1 MDGLWIEKKDKD
13 DATIAGYT
21 VVDSAHIISVHISQ
35 IIKYYAEEIL
45 TRQDVK
51 NLIDRLKDDFP
62 SLVADSEK
70 IPLGVI
76 HQVLKELLHDEIPI
90 KDMLTILETIVE
102 VAPGAQNSVP
112 IIMDYVRSA
121 LSRVITDMLKD
132 DEIRAEYEKYRK
144 LRNDPRVTKFG
155 KILREKSLDEFPQ
168 FINILK
174 GEMSIVGPRPYLP
187 EEKERMGK
195 YYNYIVQHKPGLTGV
210 FQISGRERV
219 AFSERLDM
227 DLRYHYRRTFL
238 VDLKIALITMLV
250 TLRRKKTYNVGEL
263 TLDTLG
269 YISRGFTLFIKR
281 IIDIIGAIVGIA
293 ILIPLTVIVWIGNR
307 ICKDKGPIFYSQE
320 RIGKNGKIF
329 KMYKFRSMVVGAE
342 QILEELLEK
351 DAEAREEYSAYKK
364 LKNDPRITKMGN
376 ILRKTS
382 LDEFPQFINVL
393 KGDMSLV
400 GPRAYLPEEKVDM
413 EQYYETIIA
422 SKPGITGL
430 WQVSGRSNT
439 TFEKRLQYDLE
450 YNRKKSISFDV
461 EILFKTVISIAKK
474 EGAM

>member
-1 MDGLWIEKKDKD
+1 MEEQEIAIPFDVARLNENAFHKIYRITISGIKAFIKRIVEIFISLIGLIIFVPLAIVVFFQNVKNKDYGKVL
-13 DATIAGYT
+13 YT
-21 VVDSAHIISVHISQ
+21 QERIGKNGKIFKMYKFRTMVNNAD
-35 IIKYYAEEIL
+35 EIL
-45 TRQDVK
+45 E
-51 NLIDRLKDDFP
+51 N
-62 SLVADSEK
+62 
-70 IPLGVI
+70 
-76 HQVLKELLHDEIPI
+76 
-90 KDMLTILETIVE
+90 
-102 VAPGAQNSVP
+102 
-112 IIMDYVRSA
+112 
-121 LSRVITDMLKD
+121 MLKD

-293 ILIPLTVIVWIGNR
+293 ILIPLTVAVWIAN
-307 ICKDKGPIFYSQE
+307 KLNKEEGPLFYSQE
-320 RIGKNGKIF
+320 RIGKDGKHF
-329 KMYKFRSMVVGAE
+329 KMYKFRSMVV
-342 QILEELLEK
+342 
-351 DAEAREEYSAYKK
+351 DAEERLKTMLEQDEKMRKEFEETRK
-364 LKNDPRITKMGN
+364 LRNDPRITKIGK

-400 GPRAYLPEEKVDM
+400 GPRAVIDGEIELFGAHKDTVL
-413 EQYYETIIA
+413 
-422 SKPGITGL
+422 SVKPGITGY
-430 WQVSGRSNT
+430 WAANGRSDT
-439 TFEKRLQYDLE
+439 SYEERVELETFYAKHM
-450 YNRKKSISFDV
+450 SIPLDI
-461 EILFKTVISIAKK
+461 EILAKTVISVVKK
-474 EGAM
+474 EGAV

>member
-1 MDGLWIEKKDKD
+1 MEEQEIAIPFDVARLNENAFHKIYRITISGIKAFIKRIVEIFISLIGLIIFVPLAIVVFFQNVKNKDYGKVL
-13 DATIAGYT
+13 YT
-21 VVDSAHIISVHISQ
+21 QERIGKNGKIFKMYKFRTMVNNAD
-35 IIKYYAEEIL
+35 EIL
-45 TRQDVK
+45 E
-51 NLIDRLKDDFP
+51 N
-62 SLVADSEK
+62 
-70 IPLGVI
+70 
-76 HQVLKELLHDEIPI
+76 
-90 KDMLTILETIVE
+90 
-102 VAPGAQNSVP
+102 
-112 IIMDYVRSA
+112 
-121 LSRVITDMLKD
+121 MLKD
-132 DEIRAEYEKYRK
+132 GEIRAEYEKYRK

-293 ILIPLTVIVWIGNR
+293 ILIPLTVAVWIVN
-307 ICKDKGPIFYSQE
+307 KLNKEEGPLFYSQE
-320 RIGKNGKIF
+320 RIGKDGKHF
-329 KMYKFRSMVVGAE
+329 KMYKFRSMVV
-342 QILEELLEK
+342 
-351 DAEAREEYSAYKK
+351 DAEERLKTMLEQDEEMRKEFEETRK
-364 LKNDPRITKMGN
+364 LRNDPRITKIGE

-400 GPRAYLPEEKVDM
+400 GPRAVIDGEIELFGVHKDTVL
-413 EQYYETIIA
+413 
-422 SKPGITGL
+422 SVKPGITGY
-430 WQVSGRSNT
+430 WAANGRSDT
-439 TFEKRLQYDLE
+439 SYEERVELETFYAKHM
-450 YNRKKSISFDV
+450 SIPLDI
-461 EILFKTVISIAKK
+461 EILAKTVISVVKK
-474 EGAM
+474 EGAV

>member
-1 MDGLWIEKKDKD
+1 MEEQEIAIPFDVARLNENAFHKIYRITISGIKAFIKRIVEIFISLIGLIIFVPLAIVVFFQNVKNKDYGKVL
-13 DATIAGYT
+13 YT
-21 VVDSAHIISVHISQ
+21 QERIGKNGKIFKMYKFRTMVNNAD
-35 IIKYYAEEIL
+35 EIL
-45 TRQDVK
+45 E
-51 NLIDRLKDDFP
+51 N
-62 SLVADSEK
+62 
-70 IPLGVI
+70 
-76 HQVLKELLHDEIPI
+76 
-90 KDMLTILETIVE
+90 
-102 VAPGAQNSVP
+102 
-112 IIMDYVRSA
+112 
-121 LSRVITDMLKD
+121 MLKD

-293 ILIPLTVIVWIGNR
+293 ILIPLTVAVWIVN
-307 ICKDKGPIFYSQE
+307 KLNKEEGPLFYSQE
-320 RIGKNGKIF
+320 RIGKDGKHF
-329 KMYKFRSMVVGAE
+329 KMYKFRSMVV
-342 QILEELLEK
+342 
-351 DAEAREEYSAYKK
+351 DAEERLKTMLEQDEKMRKEFEETRK
-364 LKNDPRITKMGN
+364 LKNDPRITKIGK

-400 GPRAYLPEEKVDM
+400 GPRAVIDGEIELFGAHKDTVL
-413 EQYYETIIA
+413 
-422 SKPGITGL
+422 SVKPGITGY
-430 WQVSGRSNT
+430 WAANGRSDT
-439 TFEKRLQYDLE
+439 SYEERVELETFYAKHM
-450 YNRKKSISFDV
+450 SIPLDI
-461 EILFKTVISIAKK
+461 EILAKTVISVVKK
-474 EGAM
+474 EGAV

>member
-1 MDGLWIEKKDKD
+1 MEEQEIAIPFDVARLNENAFHKIYRITISGIKAFIKRIVEIFISLIGLIIFVPLAIVVFFQNVKNKDYGKVL
-13 DATIAGYT
+13 YT
-21 VVDSAHIISVHISQ
+21 QERIGKNGKIFKMYKFRTMANNAD
-35 IIKYYAEEIL
+35 EIL
-45 TRQDVK
+45 E
-51 NLIDRLKDDFP
+51 N
-62 SLVADSEK
+62 
-70 IPLGVI
+70 
-76 HQVLKELLHDEIPI
+76 
-90 KDMLTILETIVE
+90 
-102 VAPGAQNSVP
+102 
-112 IIMDYVRSA
+112 
-121 LSRVITDMLKD
+121 MLKD

-250 TLRRKKTYNVGEL
+250 TLKRKKTYNVGEL

-293 ILIPLTVIVWIGNR
+293 ILIPLTVAVWIGNR

-320 RIGKNGKIF
+320 RIGKDGKIF
-329 KMYKFRSMVVGAE
+329 KMYKFRSMVVGADE
-342 QILEELLEK
+342 VLQELLEK
-351 DAEAREEYSAYKK
+351 DEEANKEYSEFKK
-364 LKNDPRITKMGN
+364 LENDPRITKFGN
-376 ILRKTS
+376 FLRKTS

-393 KGDMSLV
+393 KGEMSIV
-400 GPRAYLPEEKVDM
+400 GPRAYLIREKADM
-413 EQYYETIIA
+413 GDTYDTIIRC
-422 SKPGITGL
+422 KPGITGL
-430 WQVSGRSNT
+430 WQVNGRSSVNFKTRLDMDIEYYNKYST
-439 TFEKRLQYDLE
+439 TLDL
-450 YNRKKSISFDV
+450 
-461 EILFKTVISIAKK
+461 EILFKTISAVLNKD
-474 EGAM
+474 GAA

>member
-1 MDGLWIEKKDKD
+1 MEEQEIAIPFDVARLNENAFHKIYRITISGIKAFIKRIVEIFISLIGLIIFVPLAIVVFFQNVKNKDYGKLL
-13 DATIAGYT
+13 YT
-21 VVDSAHIISVHISQ
+21 QERIGKNGKIFKMYKFRTMVNNAD
-35 IIKYYAEEIL
+35 EIL
-45 TRQDVK
+45 E
-51 NLIDRLKDDFP
+51 N
-62 SLVADSEK
+62 
-70 IPLGVI
+70 
-76 HQVLKELLHDEIPI
+76 
-90 KDMLTILETIVE
+90 
-102 VAPGAQNSVP
+102 
-112 IIMDYVRSA
+112 
-121 LSRVITDMLKD
+121 MLKD

-281 IIDIIGAIVGIA
+281 IIDIIGALVGIA
-293 ILIPLTVIVWIGNR
+293 ILIPLTVAVWIGNR
-307 ICKDKGPIFYSQE
+307 VCKDKGPIFYSQE
-320 RIGKNGKIF
+320 RIGKDGKIF
-329 KMYKFRSMVVGAE
+329 KMYKFRSMVVGADE
-342 QILEELLEK
+342 VLQELLEK
-351 DAEAREEYSAYKK
+351 DEKANKEYSEFKK
-364 LKNDPRITKMGN
+364 LENDPRITKFGN
-376 ILRKTS
+376 FLRKTS

-393 KGDMSLV
+393 KGEMSIV
-400 GPRAYLPEEKVDM
+400 GPRAYLIREKEDM
-413 EQYYETIIA
+413 GDTYETIIRC
-422 SKPGITGL
+422 KPGITGL
-430 WQVSGRSNT
+430 WQVNGRSSVNFKTRLDMDVEYYNKYST
-439 TFEKRLQYDLE
+439 TLDL
-450 YNRKKSISFDV
+450 
-461 EILFKTVISIAKK
+461 EILFKTISAVLNKD
-474 EGAM
+474 GAA

>member
-1 MDGLWIEKKDKD
+1 MEEQEIAIPFDVARLNENAFHKIYRITISGIKAFIKRIVEIFISLIGLIIFIPLAIVVFFQNVKNKDYGKVL
-13 DATIAGYT
+13 YT
-21 VVDSAHIISVHISQ
+21 QERIGKNGKIFKMYKFRTMVNNAD
-35 IIKYYAEEIL
+35 EIL
-45 TRQDVK
+45 E
-51 NLIDRLKDDFP
+51 N
-62 SLVADSEK
+62 
-70 IPLGVI
+70 
-76 HQVLKELLHDEIPI
+76 
-90 KDMLTILETIVE
+90 
-102 VAPGAQNSVP
+102 
-112 IIMDYVRSA
+112 
-121 LSRVITDMLKD
+121 MLKD

-250 TLRRKKTYNVGEL
+250 TLKRKKTYNVGEL

-293 ILIPLTVIVWIGNR
+293 ILIPLTVAVWIGNR

-320 RIGKNGKIF
+320 RIGKDGKIF
-329 KMYKFRSMVVGAE
+329 KMYKFRSMVVGADE
-342 QILEELLEK
+342 VLQELLEK
-351 DAEAREEYSAYKK
+351 DEEANKEYSEFKK
-364 LKNDPRITKMGN
+364 LENDPRITKFGN
-376 ILRKTS
+376 FLRKTS

-393 KGDMSLV
+393 KGEMSIV
-400 GPRAYLPEEKVDM
+400 GPRAYLIREKEDM
-413 EQYYETIIA
+413 GDTYDTIIRC
-422 SKPGITGL
+422 KPGITGL
-430 WQVSGRSNT
+430 WQVNGRSSVNFKTRLDMDVEYYNKYST
-439 TFEKRLQYDLE
+439 TLDL
-450 YNRKKSISFDV
+450 
-461 EILFKTVISIAKK
+461 EILFKTISAVLNKD
-474 EGAM
+474 GAA

>member
-1 MDGLWIEKKDKD
+1 MEEQEIAIPFDVARLNENAFHKIYRITISGIKAFIKRIVEIFISLIGLIIFVPLAIVVFFQNVKNKDYGKVL
-13 DATIAGYT
+13 YT
-21 VVDSAHIISVHISQ
+21 QERIGKNGKIFKMYKFRTMVNNAD
-35 IIKYYAEEIL
+35 EIL
-45 TRQDVK
+45 E
-51 NLIDRLKDDFP
+51 N
-62 SLVADSEK
+62 
-70 IPLGVI
+70 
-76 HQVLKELLHDEIPI
+76 
-90 KDMLTILETIVE
+90 
-102 VAPGAQNSVP
+102 
-112 IIMDYVRSA
+112 
-121 LSRVITDMLKD
+121 MLKD

-227 DLRYHYRRTFL
+227 DLRYHYRKTFF

-281 IIDIIGAIVGIA
+281 IIDIIGALVGIA
-293 ILIPLTVIVWIGNR
+293 ILIPLTVAVWIGNR

-320 RIGKNGKIF
+320 RIGKDGKIF
-329 KMYKFRSMVVGAE
+329 KMYKFRSMVVGADE
-342 QILEELLEK
+342 VLQELLEK
-351 DAEAREEYSAYKK
+351 DEEANKEYSEFKK
-364 LKNDPRITKMGN
+364 LENDPRITKFGN
-376 ILRKTS
+376 FLRKTS

-393 KGDMSLV
+393 KGEMSIV
-400 GPRAYLPEEKVDM
+400 GPRAYLIREKEDM
-413 EQYYETIIA
+413 GDTYDTIIRC
-422 SKPGITGL
+422 KPGITGL
-430 WQVSGRSNT
+430 WQVNGRSSVNFKTRLDMDVEYYNKYST
-439 TFEKRLQYDLE
+439 TLDL
-450 YNRKKSISFDV
+450 
-461 EILFKTVISIAKK
+461 EILFKTISAVLNKD
-474 EGAM
+474 GAA

>member
-1 MDGLWIEKKDKD
+1 MEEQEIAIPFDVARLNENLFHKIYRITISGIKSFIKRIVEIFISLIGLIIFVPLAIVVFFQNVKNKDYGKLL
-13 DATIAGYT
+13 YT
-21 VVDSAHIISVHISQ
+21 QERIGKNGKIFKMYKFRTMVNNAD
-35 IIKYYAEEIL
+35 EIL
-45 TRQDVK
+45 E
-51 NLIDRLKDDFP
+51 N
-62 SLVADSEK
+62 
-70 IPLGVI
+70 
-76 HQVLKELLHDEIPI
+76 
-90 KDMLTILETIVE
+90 
-102 VAPGAQNSVP
+102 
-112 IIMDYVRSA
+112 
-121 LSRVITDMLKD
+121 MLKD

-250 TLRRKKTYNVGEL
+250 TLKRKKTYNVGEL

-269 YISRGFTLFIKR
+269 YISREFTLFIKR

-293 ILIPLTVIVWIGNR
+293 ILIPLTVAVWIVN
-307 ICKDKGPIFYSQE
+307 KLNKEEGPLFYSQE
-320 RIGKNGKIF
+320 RIGKDGKHF
-329 KMYKFRSMVVGAE
+329 KMYKFRSMVV
-342 QILEELLEK
+342 
-351 DAEAREEYSAYKK
+351 DAEERLKTMLEQDENLRKEFEETRK
-364 LKNDPRITKMGN
+364 LRNDPRITKIGK

-400 GPRAYLPEEKVDM
+400 GPRAVIDGEIELFGVHKDTVL
-413 EQYYETIIA
+413 
-422 SKPGITGL
+422 SVKPGITGY
-430 WQVSGRSNT
+430 WAANGRSDT
-439 TFEKRLQYDLE
+439 SYEERVELETFYAKHM
-450 YNRKKSISFDV
+450 SIPLDI
-461 EILFKTVISIAKK
+461 EILAKTVISVVKK
-474 EGAM
+474 EGAV

>member
-1 MDGLWIEKKDKD
+1 MEEQEIAIPFDVARLNENAFHKIYRITISGIKAFIKRIVEIFISLIGLIIFVPLAIVVFFQNVKNKDYGKVL
-13 DATIAGYT
+13 YT
-21 VVDSAHIISVHISQ
+21 QERIGKNGKIFKMYKFRTMVNNAD
-35 IIKYYAEEIL
+35 EIL
-45 TRQDVK
+45 E
-51 NLIDRLKDDFP
+51 N
-62 SLVADSEK
+62 
-70 IPLGVI
+70 
-76 HQVLKELLHDEIPI
+76 
-90 KDMLTILETIVE
+90 
-102 VAPGAQNSVP
+102 
-112 IIMDYVRSA
+112 
-121 LSRVITDMLKD
+121 MLKD

-174 GEMSIVGPRPYLP
+174 GEMTIVGPRPYLP

-250 TLRRKKTYNVGEL
+250 TLKRKKTYNVGEL

-281 IIDIIGAIVGIA
+281 IIDIIGALVGIA

-320 RIGKNGKIF
+320 RIGKDGKIF
-329 KMYKFRSMVVGAE
+329 KMYKFRSMVVGADE
-342 QILEELLEK
+342 VLQELLEK
-351 DAEAREEYSAYKK
+351 DEEANKEYSEFKK
-364 LKNDPRITKMGN
+364 LENDPRITKFGN
-376 ILRKTS
+376 FLRKTS

-393 KGDMSLV
+393 KGEMSIV
-400 GPRAYLPEEKVDM
+400 GPRAYLIREKADM
-413 EQYYETIIA
+413 GDTYNTIIRC
-422 SKPGITGL
+422 KPGITGL
-430 WQVSGRSNT
+430 WQVNGRSSVNFKTRLDMDIEYYNKYST
-439 TFEKRLQYDLE
+439 TLDL
-450 YNRKKSISFDV
+450 
-461 EILFKTVISIAKK
+461 EILFKTISAVLNKD
-474 EGAM
+474 GAA

>member
-1 MDGLWIEKKDKD
+1 MEEQEIAIPFDVARLNENAFHKIYRITISGIKAFIKRIVEIFISLIGLIIFVPLAIVVFFQNVKNKDYGKVL
-13 DATIAGYT
+13 YT
-21 VVDSAHIISVHISQ
+21 QERIGKNGKIFKMYKFRTMVNNAD
-35 IIKYYAEEIL
+35 EIL
-45 TRQDVK
+45 E
-51 NLIDRLKDDFP
+51 N
-62 SLVADSEK
+62 
-70 IPLGVI
+70 
-76 HQVLKELLHDEIPI
+76 
-90 KDMLTILETIVE
+90 
-102 VAPGAQNSVP
+102 
-112 IIMDYVRSA
+112 
-121 LSRVITDMLKD
+121 MLKD

-187 EEKERMGK
+187 EEKERIGK

-269 YISRGFTLFIKR
+269 YISRGFTLFVKR

-293 ILIPLTVIVWIGNR
+293 ILIPLTGVVWIGNR

-320 RIGKNGKIF
+320 RIGKDGKIF
-329 KMYKFRSMVVGAE
+329 KMYKFRSMVVGADE
-342 QILEELLEK
+342 VLQELLEK
-351 DAEAREEYSAYKK
+351 DEEANKEYSEFKK
-364 LKNDPRITKMGN
+364 LENDPRITKFGN
-376 ILRKTS
+376 FLRKTS

-393 KGDMSLV
+393 KGEMSIV
-400 GPRAYLPEEKVDM
+400 GPRAYLIREKEDM
-413 EQYYETIIA
+413 GDTYDTIIRC
-422 SKPGITGL
+422 KPGITGL
-430 WQVSGRSNT
+430 WQVNGRSSVNFKTRLDMDVEYYNKYST
-439 TFEKRLQYDLE
+439 TLDL
-450 YNRKKSISFDV
+450 
-461 EILFKTVISIAKK
+461 EILFKTISAVLNKD
-474 EGAM
+474 GAA

>member
-1 MDGLWIEKKDKD
+1 MEEQEIAIPFDVARLNENAFHKIYRITISGIKAFIKRIVEIFISLIGLIIFVPLAIVVFFQNVKNKDYGKVL
-13 DATIAGYT
+13 YT
-21 VVDSAHIISVHISQ
+21 QERIGKNGKIFKMYKFRTMVNNAD
-35 IIKYYAEEIL
+35 EIL
-45 TRQDVK
+45 E
-51 NLIDRLKDDFP
+51 N
-62 SLVADSEK
+62 
-70 IPLGVI
+70 
-76 HQVLKELLHDEIPI
+76 
-90 KDMLTILETIVE
+90 
-102 VAPGAQNSVP
+102 
-112 IIMDYVRSA
+112 
-121 LSRVITDMLKD
+121 MLKD

-293 ILIPLTVIVWIGNR
+293 ILIPLTVAVWIGNR

-329 KMYKFRSMVVGAE
+329 KMYKFRSMVVGADE
-342 QILEELLEK
+342 VLQELLEK
-351 DAEAREEYSAYKK
+351 DEEANKEYSEFKK
-364 LKNDPRITKMGN
+364 LENDPRITKFGN
-376 ILRKTS
+376 FLRKTS

-393 KGDMSLV
+393 KGEMSIV
-400 GPRAYLPEEKVDM
+400 GPRAYLIREKADM
-413 EQYYETIIA
+413 GDTYDTIIRC
-422 SKPGITGL
+422 KPGITGL
-430 WQVSGRSNT
+430 WQVNGRSSVNFKTRLDMDIEYYNKYST
-439 TFEKRLQYDLE
+439 TLDL
-450 YNRKKSISFDV
+450 
-461 EILFKTVISIAKK
+461 EILFKTISAVLNKD
-474 EGAM
+474 GAA

>member
-1 MDGLWIEKKDKD
+1 MEEQEIAIPFDVARLNENAFHKIYRITISGIKAFIKRIVEIFISLIGLIIFVPLAIVVFFQNVKNKDYGKVL
-13 DATIAGYT
+13 YT
-21 VVDSAHIISVHISQ
+21 QERIGKNGKIFKMYKFRTMVNNAD
-35 IIKYYAEEIL
+35 EIL
-45 TRQDVK
+45 E
-51 NLIDRLKDDFP
+51 N
-62 SLVADSEK
+62 
-70 IPLGVI
+70 
-76 HQVLKELLHDEIPI
+76 
-90 KDMLTILETIVE
+90 
-102 VAPGAQNSVP
+102 
-112 IIMDYVRSA
+112 
-121 LSRVITDMLKD
+121 MLKD

-293 ILIPLTVIVWIGNR
+293 ILIPLTVAVWIGNR

-320 RIGKNGKIF
+320 RIGKDGKIF

-351 DAEAREEYSAYKK
+351 DAEAREEYSEYKK

>member
-1 MDGLWIEKKDKD
+1 MEEQEIAIPFDVARLNENVFHKIYRITISGIKAFIKRIVEIFISLIGLIIFVPLAIVVFFQNVKNKDYGKVL
-13 DATIAGYT
+13 YT
-21 VVDSAHIISVHISQ
+21 QERIGKNGKIFKMYKFRTMVNNAD
-35 IIKYYAEEIL
+35 EIL
-45 TRQDVK
+45 E
-51 NLIDRLKDDFP
+51 N
-62 SLVADSEK
+62 
-70 IPLGVI
+70 
-76 HQVLKELLHDEIPI
+76 
-90 KDMLTILETIVE
+90 
-102 VAPGAQNSVP
+102 
-112 IIMDYVRSA
+112 
-121 LSRVITDMLKD
+121 MLKD

-293 ILIPLTVIVWIGNR
+293 ILIPLTFAVWIVN
-307 ICKDKGPIFYSQE
+307 KLNKEEGPIFYSQE
-320 RIGKNGKIF
+320 RIGKDGKHF
-329 KMYKFRSMVVGAE
+329 KMYKFRSMVV
-342 QILEELLEK
+342 
-351 DAEAREEYSAYKK
+351 DAEERLKTMLEQDEEMRKEFEETRK
-364 LKNDPRITKMGN
+364 LRNDPRITKIGK

-400 GPRAYLPEEKVDM
+400 GPRAVIDGEIELFGVHKDTVL
-413 EQYYETIIA
+413 
-422 SKPGITGL
+422 SVKPGITGY
-430 WQVSGRSNT
+430 WAANGRSDT
-439 TFEKRLQYDLE
+439 SYEERVELETFYAKHM
-450 YNRKKSISFDV
+450 SIPLDI
-461 EILFKTVISIAKK
+461 EILAKTVISVVKK
-474 EGAM
+474 EGAV

>member
-1 MDGLWIEKKDKD
+1 MEEQEIAIPFDVARLNENAFHKIYRITISGIKAFIKRIVEIFISLIGLIIFVPLAIVVFFQNVKNKDYGKVL
-13 DATIAGYT
+13 YT
-21 VVDSAHIISVHISQ
+21 QERIGKNGKIFKMYKFRTMVNNAD
-35 IIKYYAEEIL
+35 EIL
-45 TRQDVK
+45 E
-51 NLIDRLKDDFP
+51 N
-62 SLVADSEK
+62 
-70 IPLGVI
+70 
-76 HQVLKELLHDEIPI
+76 
-90 KDMLTILETIVE
+90 
-102 VAPGAQNSVP
+102 
-112 IIMDYVRSA
+112 
-121 LSRVITDMLKD
+121 MLKD

-227 DLRYHYRRTFL
+227 DLRYHYRKTFF

-281 IIDIIGAIVGIA
+281 IIDIIGAIVGIV
-293 ILIPLTVIVWIGNR
+293 ILIPLTVAVWIGNR

-329 KMYKFRSMVVGAE
+329 KMYKFRSMVVGADE
-342 QILEELLEK
+342 VLQELLEK
-351 DAEAREEYSAYKK
+351 DEEANKEYSEFKK
-364 LKNDPRITKMGN
+364 LENDPRITKFGN
-376 ILRKTS
+376 FLRKTS

-393 KGDMSLV
+393 KGEMSIV
-400 GPRAYLPEEKVDM
+400 GPRAYLIREKEDM
-413 EQYYETIIA
+413 GNTYDTIIRC
-422 SKPGITGL
+422 KPGITGL
-430 WQVSGRSNT
+430 WQVNGRSSVNFKTRLDMDVEYYKKYST
-439 TFEKRLQYDLE
+439 TLDL
-450 YNRKKSISFDV
+450 
-461 EILFKTVISIAKK
+461 EILFKTISAVLNKN
-474 EGAM
+474 GAA

>member
-1 MDGLWIEKKDKD
+1 MEEQEIAIPFDVARLNENAFHKIYRITISGIKAFIKRIVEIFISLIGLIIFVPLAIVVFFQNVKNKDYGKLL
-13 DATIAGYT
+13 YT
-21 VVDSAHIISVHISQ
+21 QERIGKNGKIFKMYKFRTMVNNAD
-35 IIKYYAEEIL
+35 EIL
-45 TRQDVK
+45 E
-51 NLIDRLKDDFP
+51 N
-62 SLVADSEK
+62 
-70 IPLGVI
+70 
-76 HQVLKELLHDEIPI
+76 
-90 KDMLTILETIVE
+90 
-102 VAPGAQNSVP
+102 
-112 IIMDYVRSA
+112 
-121 LSRVITDMLKD
+121 MLKD

-250 TLRRKKTYNVGEL
+250 TLKRKKTYNVGEL

-351 DAEAREEYSAYKK
+351 DAEAREEYSEYKK

-450 YNRKKSISFDV
+450 YNSKKSISFDV
-461 EILFKTVISIAKK
+461 EILFKTVIAIAKK
-474 EGAM
+474 EGAV

>member
-1 MDGLWIEKKDKD
+1 MEEQEIAIPFDVARLNENAFHKIYRITISGIKAFIKRIVEIFISLIGLIIFVPLAIVVFFQNVKNKDYGKVL
-13 DATIAGYT
+13 YT
-21 VVDSAHIISVHISQ
+21 QERIGKNGKIFKMYKFRTMVNNAD
-35 IIKYYAEEIL
+35 EIL
-45 TRQDVK
+45 E
-51 NLIDRLKDDFP
+51 N
-62 SLVADSEK
+62 
-70 IPLGVI
+70 
-76 HQVLKELLHDEIPI
+76 
-90 KDMLTILETIVE
+90 
-102 VAPGAQNSVP
+102 
-112 IIMDYVRSA
+112 
-121 LSRVITDMLKD
+121 MLKD

-281 IIDIIGAIVGIA
+281 IIDIIGALVGIA
-293 ILIPLTVIVWIGNR
+293 ILIPLTVAVWIGNR

-320 RIGKNGKIF
+320 RIGKDGKIF

-351 DAEAREEYSAYKK
+351 DAEAREEYSEYKK

-400 GPRAYLPEEKVDM
+400 GPRAYLPEEKADM
-413 EQYYETIIA
+413 ERYYETIIA

-450 YNRKKSISFDV
+450 YNSKKSISFDV

>member
-1 MDGLWIEKKDKD
+1 MEEQEIAIPFDVARLNENAFHKIYRITISGIKAFIKRIIEIFISLIGLIIFVPLAIVVFFQNVKNKDYGKVL
-13 DATIAGYT
+13 YT
-21 VVDSAHIISVHISQ
+21 QERIGKNGKIFKMYKFRTMVNNAD
-35 IIKYYAEEIL
+35 EIL
-45 TRQDVK
+45 E
-51 NLIDRLKDDFP
+51 N
-62 SLVADSEK
+62 
-70 IPLGVI
+70 
-76 HQVLKELLHDEIPI
+76 
-90 KDMLTILETIVE
+90 
-102 VAPGAQNSVP
+102 
-112 IIMDYVRSA
+112 
-121 LSRVITDMLKD
+121 MLKD

-269 YISRGFTLFIKR
+269 YISRGFTLFVKR

-293 ILIPLTVIVWIGNR
+293 ILIPLTVAVWIVN
-307 ICKDKGPIFYSQE
+307 KLNKEEGPLFYSQE
-320 RIGKNGKIF
+320 RIGKEGKHF
-329 KMYKFRSMVVGAE
+329 KMYKFRSMVV
-342 QILEELLEK
+342 
-351 DAEAREEYSAYKK
+351 DAEERLKNMLEQDEEMRKEFEETRK
-364 LKNDPRITKMGN
+364 LRNDPRITKIGN
-376 ILRKTS
+376 FLRKTS

-400 GPRAYLPEEKVDM
+400 GPRAVIDGEIELFGIHKDTVL
-413 EQYYETIIA
+413 
-422 SKPGITGL
+422 SVKPGITGY
-430 WQVSGRSNT
+430 WAANGRSDT
-439 TFEKRLQYDLE
+439 SYEERVELETFYAKHM
-450 YNRKKSISFDV
+450 SIPLDI
-461 EILFKTVISIAKK
+461 EILAKTVITVVKK
-474 EGAM
+474 EGAI

>member
-1 MDGLWIEKKDKD
+1 MEEQEIAIPFDVARLNENAFHKIYRITISGIKAFIKRIVEIFISLIGLILFVPLAIVVFFQNVKNKDYGKLL
-13 DATIAGYT
+13 YT
-21 VVDSAHIISVHISQ
+21 QERIGKNGKIFKMYKFRTMVNNAD
-35 IIKYYAEEIL
+35 EIL
-45 TRQDVK
+45 E
-51 NLIDRLKDDFP
+51 N
-62 SLVADSEK
+62 
-70 IPLGVI
+70 
-76 HQVLKELLHDEIPI
+76 
-90 KDMLTILETIVE
+90 
-102 VAPGAQNSVP
+102 
-112 IIMDYVRSA
+112 
-121 LSRVITDMLKD
+121 MLKD

-250 TLRRKKTYNVGEL
+250 TLKRKKTYNVGEL

-293 ILIPLTVIVWIGNR
+293 ILIPLTVAVWIGNR

-320 RIGKNGKIF
+320 RIGKDGKIF
-329 KMYKFRSMVVGAE
+329 KMYKFRSMVVGADE
-342 QILEELLEK
+342 VLQELLEK
-351 DAEAREEYSAYKK
+351 DEKANKEYSEFKK
-364 LKNDPRITKMGN
+364 LENDPRITKFGN
-376 ILRKTS
+376 FLRKTS

-393 KGDMSLV
+393 KGEMSIV
-400 GPRAYLPEEKVDM
+400 GPRAYLIREKEDM
-413 EQYYETIIA
+413 GDTYDTIIRC
-422 SKPGITGL
+422 KPGITGL
-430 WQVSGRSNT
+430 WQVNGRSSVNFKTRLDMDVEYYNKYST
-439 TFEKRLQYDLE
+439 TLDL
-450 YNRKKSISFDV
+450 
-461 EILFKTVISIAKK
+461 EILFKTISAVLNKD
-474 EGAM
+474 GAA